1 MGNGASRRTTASGGA
16 SSSVSGMHQ
25 TIVAATEG
33 LDYDWS
39 NDHMTIKTPVEAT
52 DGRLTLAEDRLKPGF
67 LLPRHYHR
75 TTMEVFFVLDGTVIF
90 TFDDET
96 AATTPGTVVNIPPGV
111 WHEVSCADGGRL
123 LTIFTP
129 GGFDHYLAALAALDE
144 RALADA
150 AQMERLAQQYDHWT
164 S

>member
-1 MGNGASRRTTASGGA
+1 
-16 SSSVSGMHQ
+16 MHQ

-39 NDHMTIKTPVEAT
+39 NDRITIKTPVEST

-67 LLPRHYHR
+67 RLPRHHHR
-75 TTMEVFFVLDGTVIF
+75 GMMEVFYVLDGTVIF

-96 AATTPGTVVNIPPGV
+96 AAATPGTVVNIPPGV
-111 WHEVSCADGGRL
+111 WHEVTCAAGGRL

-129 GGFDHYLAALAALDE
+129 GGFDHYLAALAALEE
-144 RALADA
+144 RGLADA
-150 AQMERLAQQYDHWT
+150 EQLERLAEQHDIWT
-164 S
+164 T

>member
-1 MGNGASRRTTASGGA
+1 
-16 SSSVSGMHQ
+16 MHQ
-25 TIVAATEG
+25 TIVAATAG

-67 LLPRHYHR
+67 HLPRHHHR
-75 TTMEVFFVLDGTVIF
+75 KTMEIFYVLEGTVTF

-96 AATTPGTVVNIPPGV
+96 SEATSGTVINVPPGV
-111 WHEVSCADGGRL
+111 WHEVACAAGGRL
-123 LTIFTP
+123 ITIFTP
-129 GGFDHYLAALAALDE
+129 GGFDHYLAALAELDAP
-144 RALADA
+144 ALADA
-150 AQMERLAQQYDHWT
+150 EAMARLGEQYDNWT

>member
-1 MGNGASRRTTASGGA
+1 
-16 SSSVSGMHQ
+16 MHQ

-39 NDHMTIKTPVEAT
+39 NDRMTIKTPVEAT

-67 LLPRHYHR
+67 LLPRHHHR
-75 TTMEVFFVLDGTVIF
+75 KMMEVFYVLEGTVIF

-96 AATTPGTVVNIPPGV
+96 SAATPGTVVNIPAGV
-111 WHEVSCADGGRL
+111 WHEVTCAAGGRL

-144 RALADA
+144 QALADA
-150 AQMERLAQQYDHWT
+150 EQLERLAQQYDIWT
-164 S
+164 A

>member
-1 MGNGASRRTTASGGA
+1 
-16 SSSVSGMHQ
+16 MHQ

-39 NDHMTIKTPVEAT
+39 NDRITIKTPVEAT

-67 LLPRHYHR
+67 LLARHYHR
-75 TTMEVFFVLDGTVIF
+75 KTMEVFFVLDGTVVF

-96 AATTPGTVVNIPPGV
+96 SAATPGTVVNIPPGV
-111 WHEVSCADGGRL
+111 WHEVTCEAGGRL

-144 RALADA
+144 RSLADA
-150 AQMERLAQQYDHWT
+150 EQLERLAEQYDHWT
-164 S
+164 T